1 VITIGV
7 ATIAAAIGAGGLGE
21 FIFRGIAMVDNE
33 VILAG
38 AIPAALIAMLADFLL
53 GGVEKFL
60 ARRQH

>member
-21 FIFRGIAMVDNE
+21 FIFRGIAMVDNS

-38 AIPAALIAMLADFLL
+38 AIPAALMALLADLLL
-53 GGVEKFL
+53 GGVEKLL
-60 ARRQH
+60 ARRRS

>member
-1 VITIGV
+1 MITIGV

-21 FIFRGIAMVDNE
+21 FIFRGIAMVDNN

-38 AIPAALIAMLADFLL
+38 AIPAAIMALLADLSL
-53 GGVEKFL
+53 GGIEKLL